1 MRVGNTDYLYSSSFL
16 SVEVDTSIIVNKIL
30 EDKELQ
36 KLLYYNTK
44 DCLSQ
49 RDLNQEQRYS
59 LIGDQV
65 RLVPKIDFNDEVKTH
80 IIISFENFTNNA
92 TNPEFRDNMITVDV
106 LTHFDIWDLGDF
118 RLRPYR
124 VAARIDSRLNKQKL
138 SGIGRVEFA
147 GANPINISENL
158 GGLSLSYYVIHEDN
172 YKQEVE

>member
-1 MRVGNTDYLYSSSFL
+1 MRVGNTDYLYSSSFF

-44 DCLSQ
+44 DCLSLPE
-49 RDLNQEQRYS
+49 LNQEERYS

-65 RLVPKIDFNDEVKTH
+65 RIVPKIDFNDEVKSH
-80 IIISFENFTNNA
+80 LIISFESFSENS
-92 TNPEFRDNMITVDV
+92 TNPQYRDNMITIDI
-106 LTHFDIWDLGDF
+106 LSHFDIWDLGDF
-118 RLRPYR
+118 KLRPYR
-124 VAARIDSRLNKQKL
+124 IAARVDSRLNKQKL
-138 SGIGRVEFA
+138 SGIGKVLFA

-158 GGLSLSYYVIHEDN
+158 GGLSLSNYVIHEDD

>member
-1 MRVGNTDYLYSSSFL
+1 MRVGNTDYLYSSNFL
-16 SVEVDTSIIVNKIL
+16 SVEVDTSIIINKIL

-36 KLLYYNTK
+36 KLLYFNTK
-44 DCLSQ
+44 NCLSE
-49 RDLNQEQRYS
+49 RDLTQEEKYS

-65 RLVPKIDFNDEVKTH
+65 RIIPKIDFDEEVKTH
-80 IIISFENFTNNA
+80 VIITFDRFSENR
-92 TNPEFRDNMITVDV
+92 TNPEYRDNIITIAI

-138 SGIGRVEFA
+138 SNIGRVEFA
-147 GANPINISENL
+147 GANPINISSNL

-172 YKQEVE
+172 YKQEIE